1 MSSSV
6 AGRQGVVRRPS
17 QITVTWLTEVLRSK
31 GLLGRAHRVREVAVD
46 PVGTGQMADT
56 VRLAA
61 TYEPAGAG
69 PATLVGKFASEDPRS
84 RATGRALRAY
94 EAEVRFYGD
103 VAGRVTARVPGAIF
117 CAFDSDEAWFTLL
130 VEDVGDAAPGDQI
143 VGCDADTAAAALE
156 GMAGLHGPCW
166 EAADLAG
173 LEWLHRTTPR
183 SDQVT
188 AQLVAGV
195 LPGFLERYGDRL
207 SAEHL
212 ALIEAFISNL
222 GGWLAL
228 RSGPRTLVHGDY
240 RLDNLLFPRGPGSPV
255 VVDFQTVIWG
265 PAAYDLA
272 YFIGGCLTEEVRHA
286 HEAALVAEYHRRL
299 GAGGVVHYPLG
310 QLQAD
315 YRRESLGGVMMAV
328 GASMMVQQTERGD
341 EMFVTSVARHA
352 QHALDLDA
360 LALVTSSVR

>member
-6 AGRQGVVRRPS
+6 AGAPAVVRRPS
-17 QITVTWLTEVLRSK
+17 QVTASWLTEVLGSR
-31 GLLGRAHRVREVAVD
+31 GLLGRADRVRDVAVE

-61 TYEPAGAG
+61 TYDPAGAG

-117 CAFDSDEAWFTLL
+117 CAFDPDDAWFTLL

-143 VGCDADTAAAALE
+143 AGCDADTAAAALE
-156 GMAGLHGPCW
+156 AMAGLHAPCW
-166 EAADLAG
+166 EAADLEG
-173 LEWLHRTTPR
+173 LEWLDRSTAR

-195 LPGFLERYGDRL
+195 LPGFIERYGDRL
-207 SAEHL
+207 SGEHL
-212 ALIEAFISNL
+212 ALIEAFVSNL
-222 GGWLAL
+222 GGWLAS
-228 RSGPRTLVHGDY
+228 RPGPRTLVHGDY
-240 RLDNLLFPRGPGSPV
+240 RLDNLLFPREPDSPV

-272 YFIGGCLTEEVRHA
+272 YFVGGCLTQAVRRA
-286 HEAALVAEYHRRL
+286 HEADLVAEYHRRL
-299 GAGGVVHYPLG
+299 SAGGVDDYPLG
-310 QLQAD
+310 QLEAD

-341 EMFVTSVARHA
+341 EMFVTSAARHA

-360 LALVTSSVR
+360 MALVTRGVR